1 MILPK
6 IERIGWEVMK
16 RMGEQ
21 FFRYVPD
28 HRVEAYR
35 HIGWIVLAPIGK
47 LGGVESTLME
57 WEGSGQPRDPVAN
70 EPLHRERFHEAQAG

>member
-1 MILPK
+1 
-6 IERIGWEVMK
+6 VMK

-35 HIGWIVLAPIGK
+35 HIGWIVLEHFPICWNRTWD
-47 LGGVESTLME
+47 SFTRANHDSS
-57 WEGSGQPRDPVAN
+57 EGW
-70 EPLHRERFHEAQAG
+70 